1 MSRALRL
8 RFGPFVL
15 DSATRQLLADGEPRP
30 LTPKA
35 FALLELL
42 VEERPRAVAKREI
55 VDRLWPRTF
64 VAESNVA
71 SLVNEVREA
80 LADDRRRPRYV
91 RTVHRFGYAFC
102 GDTAGAVARTGRSL
116 VFRVIGD
123 RQDIALQPGENVL
136 GRGADA
142 AVPID
147 HSSVSR
153 RHAVVRIEDGTAVL
167 EDCQSKNG
175 TFVRGHRVTQPLA
188 LADRDEIRLGRVR
201 LLFRILGGDAPT
213 ATVSRFE
220 P

>member
-1 MSRALRL
+1 M
-8 RFGPFVL
+8 L
-15 DSATRQLLADGEPRP
+15 DSDTRQLLADGEPRR

-42 VEERPRAVAKREI
+42 VEQRPRAVTKREI
-55 VDRLWPRTF
+55 IDRLWPRTF

-80 LADDRRRPRYV
+80 LADDRRRPRYL

-102 GDTAGAVARTGRSL
+102 GDAAAGVVRKGSPSPL

-123 RQDIALQPGENVL
+123 QQDFALQPGENVL

-153 RHAVVRIEDGTAVL
+153 RHAIVRIEAGKAVL
-167 EDCQSKNG
+167 EDCESKNG
-175 TFVRGHRVTQPLA
+175 TFVRGHRVRQPLA

-201 LLFRILGGDAPT
+201 LVFRILRQDAPT